1 MNAYAKSFD
10 ENSKYINF
18 LVKDEQIFKK
28 KKMKYGIRLV
38 VFFLIEIKNVI
49 HEYLHK
55 NVNTQQKVK
64 R

>member
-10 ENSKYINF
+10 ENSKYMNF
-18 LVKDEQIFKK
+18 LVKDEKTFQ